1 MNTSIILEIL
11 YEDNHLLVVN
21 KPPGLLVH
29 GDKTGDPT
37 LEEAV
42 KEYLKEKYQKPGN
55 VFVKAVHRLDRP
67 VSGAI
72 VLGKTSK
79 GHARMAKLFRDREVD
94 KVYWALTARCPSPP
108 AGSVRQYLSK
118 DSEGNVVKWHS
129 EPMPDA
135 KEAFTEYRMLRQ
147 VNGLFLIEMHPHTG
161 RSHQLRVLLRSKRCP
176 IAGDIKYNGR
186 RISVSN
192 AILLHSREVSF
203 VHPINGGFLRIVAP
217 LPEVIEW
224 QGADQ

>member
-1 MNTSIILEIL
+1 M
-11 YEDNHLLVVN
+11 
-21 KPPGLLVH
+21 LVH

-42 KEYLKEKYQKPGN
+42 RAYIKETYQKPGN
-55 VFVKAVHRLDRP
+55 VFTKAVHRLDRP

-72 VLGKTSK
+72 VIGKTSK

-108 AGSVRQYLSK
+108 AGAVRQYLSK
-118 DSEGNVVKWHS
+118 DSEDNVVRWYA

-135 KEAFTEYRMLRQ
+135 KEAYTEYRFLRQ
-147 VNGLFLIEMHPHTG
+147 VNDLFLIEMHPQTG
-161 RSHQLRVLLRSKRCP
+161 RSHQLRVLMRSKRCP

-186 RISVSN
+186 KISN
-192 AILLHSREVSF
+192 PHAILLHAREIAF
-203 VHPINGGFLRIVAP
+203 IHPVKQERIHVIAP
-217 LPEVIEW
+217 VPDLMEW
-224 QGADQ
+224 KGAEKEDGD